1 MNSLLIHSARL
12 APTSLD
18 LSIIEEALSTN
29 LDWDVLLKRAGE
41 EGVAPL
47 LYQNLKSFSEHV
59 PASQWA
65 CLKRIYVRNTARNLY
80 IYKKILPL
88 LEMMSKKDVR
98 VAVTR
103 GARLSETV
111 YRDWGLRYYVD
122 VDFMVHPDDAAQLVD
137 ILKTLGYL
145 QDSHASRFPK
155 QKQSQL
161 HWTIESGFQKDGV
174 FLDFHFNYP
183 GVEIP
188 LDAFPEIWETR
199 LSMQIFETK
208 ARIFSPEYEL
218 CILCL
223 HAQKHCY
230 QRIIW
235 LTDIA
240 ELAQDED
247 LNWDKVFAICQD
259 QDISAPVYYGL
270 FLVNQFWPESIAPP
284 VLKQLNPGRIS
295 LRILHAAWPD
305 KKVISREL
313 KEEIP
318 GHAAVLFLF
327 FSGKRLGLKLKT
339 LFATTF
345 PPRAYVSYFYQIPV
359 NSIKMLSH
367 YTWRV
372 WRPFSLLIRMLRK
385 NNG

>member
-12 APTSLD
+12 APTPHDFSVIAESLTD
-18 LSIIEEALSTN
+18 E

-47 LYQNLKSFSEHV
+47 LYQNLKVYSERV
-59 PASQWA
+59 PDSQWER
-65 CLKRIYVRNTARNLY
+65 LKRIYVRNTARNLY
-80 IYKKILPL
+80 IFKKIIPL
-88 LEMMSKKDVR
+88 LESISKQELR
-98 VAVTR
+98 VAITR

-111 YRDWGLRYYVD
+111 YKDWGLRYYVD
-122 VDFMVHPDDAAQLVD
+122 VDFMVHPADAHQLVD
-137 ILKTLGYL
+137 SLKDWGCW
-145 QDSHASRFPK
+145 QESHSSRFPTK
-155 QKQSQL
+155 KQSQL
-161 HWTIESGFQKDGV
+161 RWIIESGFNKDGV
-174 FLDFHFNYP
+174 HLDFHFNYP
-183 GVEIP
+183 GVEVP
-188 LDAFPEIWETR
+188 LDAYPRIWETSS
-199 LSMQIFETK
+199 SMQIFEAK
-208 ARIFSPEYEL
+208 ALIFSPEFEL

-240 ELAQDED
+240 ELARNKELD
-247 LNWDKVFAICQD
+247 WDTVLAICQD

-270 FLVNQFWPESIAPP
+270 LLVNRFWPESIAPS
-284 VLKQLNPGRIS
+284 VLERLNPGRTS
-295 LRILHAAWPD
+295 RRILHAAWPD

-318 GHAAVLFLF
+318 GHAPVLFLF
-327 FSGKRLGLKLKT
+327 FSSKRLGLKLKT

-359 NSIKMLSH
+359 NSIKMVSH

-385 NNG
+385 K